1 MLEKHSRQ
9 ARLKIIE
16 KAQKLGGCHIGGSF
30 SIIDFLICYYSKINS
45 NLPQS
50 QKKNFYE
57 GLYSIPQ
64 ELILSKGHC
73 YISQLAAL
81 DTIFKKNTY
90 LDSYMKND
98 SLFFGHPKMQPDNI
112 HFPVSSG
119 SLGQGVTYANGLA
132 LGNKLLKNNKL
143 NISIMG
149 DGELNEGSCTEAM
162 LFAVTKKIPHIFILD
177 NNQLMSLDLT
187 KNIFDN
193 GNIKKRMEAYGFR
206 VIEVDGHNSN
216 ELNKLVDFIF
226 NLDVNFY
233 EKEMLFVNLK
243 TNKGHGVSF
252 MSKNSIWHHR
262 RFKNDEYDSAVRELT
277 NEK

>member
-1 MLEKHSRQ
+1 MLEKLSRQ

-16 KAQKLGGCHIGGSF
+16 KAQVLGGCHIGGSF
-30 SIIDFLICYYSKINS
+30 SLIDFLISYYNKINS
-45 NLPQS
+45 SLSQR
-50 QKKNFYE
+50 QKKRFYE
-57 GLYSIPQ
+57 GLYPISQ

-81 DTIFKKNTY
+81 DTIFKNSTY
-90 LDSYMKND
+90 LDSYMKKD
-98 SLFFGHPKMQPDNI
+98 SLYFGHPKMQPDNF

-143 NISIMG
+143 TISIMG

-193 GNIKKRMEAYGFR
+193 GNIKMRMKAYGFK
-206 VIEVDGHNSN
+206 VIEVDGHNRN
-216 ELNKLVDFIF
+216 ELNKLVDLIF
-226 NLDVNFY
+226 KLNSNYY

-262 RFKNDEYDSAVRELT
+262 RFKNDEYDKAVREL
-277 NEK
+277 KK

>member
-1 MLEKHSRQ
+1 MLEKLSRQ

-16 KAQKLGGCHIGGSF
+16 KAQLLGGCHIGGSF
-30 SIIDFLICYYSKINS
+30 SLIDFLISYYNKINS
-45 NLPQS
+45 SLSQS
-50 QKKNFYE
+50 QKKRFYE
-57 GLYSIPQ
+57 GLYPIPQ

-81 DTIFKKNTY
+81 DTVFKNSAY
-90 LDSYMKND
+90 LESYMKKD
-98 SLFFGHPKMQPDNI
+98 SLYFGHPKMQPDNF

-143 NISIMG
+143 TISIMG

-193 GNIKKRMEAYGFR
+193 GNIKKRMEAYGFK
-206 VIEVDGHNSN
+206 VIEVDGHNSS
-216 ELNKLVDFIF
+216 ELNKLVDLIF
-226 NLDVNFY
+226 NLNKNYY

-262 RFKNDEYDSAVRELT
+262 RFKDDEYDNAVRELK